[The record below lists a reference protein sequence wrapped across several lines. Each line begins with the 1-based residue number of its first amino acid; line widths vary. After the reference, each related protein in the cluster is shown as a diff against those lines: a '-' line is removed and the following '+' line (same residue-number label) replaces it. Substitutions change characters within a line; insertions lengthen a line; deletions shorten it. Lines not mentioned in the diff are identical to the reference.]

1 MDAAAQELCPV
12 IRFRHVGF
20 GAKQMPRFYYRLFE
34 WQMLE
39 GVQCVVMYENSYG
52 ALLGKQVRRACKPLP
67 QFLRARLRGLK
78 VLTQSASSSD
88 CLSSITTV
96 SQPFETAIVRLRRQF
111 DRGPMFEDTFNFGG
125 GRTCY

>member
-1 MDAAAQELCPV
+1 MDAAAQEFCP
-12 IRFRHVGF
+12 IICFRHVGF

-39 GVQCVVMYENSYG
+39 RMQRVVMYKNPYG

-67 QFLRARLRGLK
+67 QFLRARLRGLT

-88 CLSSITTV
+88 
-96 SQPFETAIVRLRRQF
+96 
-111 DRGPMFEDTFNFGG
+111 
-125 GRTCY
+125 